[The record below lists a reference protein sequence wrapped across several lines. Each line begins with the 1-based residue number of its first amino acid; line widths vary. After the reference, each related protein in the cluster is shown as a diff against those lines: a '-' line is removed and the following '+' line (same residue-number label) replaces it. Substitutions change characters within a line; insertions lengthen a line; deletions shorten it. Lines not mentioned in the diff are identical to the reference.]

1 MKLLTTTALIF
12 ALAAPTFA
20 GGLVIEDE
28 TTEVSPAHERRVSPI
43 VLLIL
48 GAALVAAIAGHS
60 DNCNGDDPVTPPND
74 GGC

>member
-1 MKLLTTTALIF
+1 MKLLTTALIF
-12 ALAAPTFA
+12 AIAAPTFA

>member
-1 MKLLTTTALIF
+1 MKLLTTTRIF

-28 TTEVSPAHERRVSPI
+28 TTEVSPAHERRVGPI